1 MTSGVGQRPRCTPRT
16 LLCQPLPL
24 YRKGSVVAPQFSPRT
39 GGGRGQ
45 LGHSLP
51 AGETR
56 RGPRASLVRQTN
68 SNLFQTRMSINI
80 GIPDLPEG
88 WSDRTYGNPVQLI
101 QSASFRSKSGL
112 ANIQQARQDSLVIKG
127 RQEVRDRCLANAEQL
142 PDLSKRFKKKTMP
155 YVSIMVVVD
164 PNLGT
169 PLGATF
175 ITTGM
180 LWDGTPL
187 LQSLLAEEFHKEEL
201 SDIAVR
207 IQLHSDSVVWM
218 EGASNAPNFTKW
230 LDLSTATTISFH
242 KAIPDKDN
250 AGKVKVEKI
259 QPEVSPRNEKHPF
272 LPLTLCNLRWWQG
285 PSSTTT

>member
-1 MTSGVGQRPRCTPRT
+1 MWGRGRGVLRELCFANHCLYIGKGPLSHRSSRPALAAGGASLATACLLARRGAGPALACLPSQTVSNFRPKMSNNSGV
-16 LLCQPLPL
+16 
-24 YRKGSVVAPQFSPRT
+24 
-39 GGGRGQ
+39 
-45 LGHSLP
+45 
-51 AGETR
+51 
-56 RGPRASLVRQTN
+56 
-68 SNLFQTRMSINI
+68 
-80 GIPDLPEG
+80 PDLPDS
-88 WSDRTYGNPVQLI
+88 WVDRTYGNPVQLI

-155 YVSIMVVVD
+155 YVSIMVLVD

-218 EGASNAPNFTKW
+218 EGVSNAPNFTKW
-230 LDLSTATTISFH
+230 LDLPTAATISFH

-250 AGKVKVEKI
+250 AGKLKVEKI
-259 QPEVSPRNEKHPF
+259 QPEVSSRNEKH
-272 LPLTLCNLRWWQG
+272 LSNH
-285 PSSTTT
+285 